1 MITNHVAD
9 DLETLQ
15 KCLQVFIA
23 HTGTREEALAAFRSQ
38 APRNTGVLQTVLPT
52 ARLTSVERL
61 EIYRSMYLGRLVE
74 AMVVD
79 YPGVRHFLGAEDFDE
94 LVRTYVRDHP
104 SRSYTLN
111 RLGDNLPGF
120 IRSSSR
126 FGSRSF
132 LYDLATLELAVSEVF
147 DAPASPVL
155 TAEQVAR
162 VEPSQWESVRLRP
175 VAALR
180 MLSLRY
186 PAHRYLRALHE
197 QDVSVEPERRDSW
210 VAVIRRNY
218 SCRHLELPRSGY
230 ELLESL
236 VTGTTLGAAIDRVAG
251 RNDADADADAT
262 SVDELARWFA
272 EWVGAG
278 MFQPVAQ

>member
-23 HTGTREEALAAFRSQ
+23 HTGTREEALAAFRAQ
-38 APRNTGVLQTVLPT
+38 APRYKEVFQTVLPAT
-52 ARLTSVERL
+52 RLSSVERL

-74 AMVVD
+74 AMGVD
-79 YPGVRHFLGAEDFDE
+79 YPGVRHFLGAEDFYE
-94 LVRTYVRDHP
+94 LVRTYVRDYP

-111 RLGDNLPGF
+111 RLGDNLPDF
-120 IRSSSR
+120 ICSSSGS
-126 FGSRSF
+126 GSRSF

-180 MLSLRY
+180 MLSFRY
-186 PAHRYLRALHE
+186 PVHHYLIALNE
-197 QDVSVEPERRDSW
+197 RDVSVEPGERRDSW
-210 VAVIRRNY
+210 VAVTRRNY

-236 VTGTTLGAAIDRVAG
+236 VSGTTLGAAIDRFAG
-251 RNDADADADAT
+251 RNDADAINE
-262 SVDELARWFA
+262 DELGRWFA

-278 MFQPVAQ
+278 MFQPVAR

>member
-1 MITNHVAD
+1 MIVNDVAD

-23 HTGTREEALAAFRSQ
+23 HTGTREEALVAFRSQ
-38 APRNTGVLQTVLPT
+38 APRNTEVFQTVSPAT
-52 ARLTSVERL
+52 QLTSVERL

-74 AMVVD
+74 AMGVD
-79 YPGVRHFLGAEDFDE
+79 YPGVRHFLGAEDFYE

-111 RLGDNLPGF
+111 RLGDNLPDF
-120 IRSSSR
+120 IRSSSG

-180 MLSLRY
+180 MLSFRY
-186 PAHRYLRALHE
+186 PVHRYLIALHE
-197 QDVSVEPERRDSW
+197 RDVSVEPGERRDSW
-210 VAVIRRNY
+210 VAVTRRNY

-236 VTGTTLGAAIDRVAG
+236 VSGTTLGAAIDRFAG
-251 RNDADADADAT
+251 RNDADVI
-262 SVDELARWFA
+262 SEDELGRWFA

-278 MFQPVAQ
+278 MFQPVAR